1 MKTFL
6 FSFSFFLFGLH
17 LSTAQSIS
25 LQITDANT
33 AESIPFANIKVNNTT
48 HLISNAEG
56 YCTLSEKFNA
66 DATQVVVSY
75 LGYVPAEITLGE
87 LKANEYKVK
96 LVPAIVELETLTIKN
111 ERPNADSIMAA
122 VRKNLKVHYKG
133 NGLAFKDQLFTRN
146 SSGFVPKKVD
156 ITVDKS
162 TGFSKEQLKT
172 TNADLKI
179 FGDKLIK
186 QPPFGFKD
194 LLCHYYTTLTTKN
207 DKPLFIS
214 KLEAVKAAS
223 LRNSEQAVS
232 LEDMN
237 EMVEKTFLKHLDPN
251 KFYRLKSGLFGS
263 RDTISLK
270 EGIHDKNS
278 KAKPETTLSKARTD
292 MMTTLYRN
300 NFMQSEKFDFLSQLE
315 YYTYTYE
322 GKTYKSDEDYV
333 YIIRFTP
340 DKSKAKYTGK
350 LYISATDYAVVR
362 CDYTLAEGKTLNSF
376 NMKFLLGVKSSENV
390 SKGTIIYK
398 KNPVGTGYYLQYAS
412 METGQ
417 YIYLNRPLKFIELTD
432 AEKDVVS
439 FNLKIE
445 GNMVKKTELLN
456 LNREETSNAVVE
468 QFKENDFNYTPLKR
482 YDPAFWKEYSVIEP
496 LEAMKQLKAEE

>member
-1 MKTFL
+1 MKKL
-6 FSFSFFLFGLH
+6 FFVLFFCLFAIQ
-17 LSTAQSIS
+17 TQFAQTIS
-25 LQITDANT
+25 LKITDADT
-33 AESIPFANIKVNNTT
+33 GESIPFANIKVNDTAN
-48 HLISNAEG
+48 LISNAEG
-56 YCTLSEKFNA
+56 YFTLSESNNTA
-66 DATQVVVSY
+66 STQLLVSY
-75 LGYVPAEITLGE
+75 MGYAPLQTTLAALKDQQYVIQLKPGIVALDDITVS
-87 LKANEYKVK
+87 NEK
-96 LVPAIVELETLTIKN
+96 
-111 ERPNADSIMAA
+111 PNVDSIMAA
-122 VRKNLKVHYKG
+122 VKRNLKLHYKG

-156 ITVDKS
+156 ITIDKS

-194 LLCHYYTTLTTKN
+194 LLCNYYTTLTTKN
-207 DKPLFIS
+207 DKPLFVS

-232 LEDMN
+232 LEDMK

-270 EGIHDKNS
+270 DGMHEKNS
-278 KAKPETTLSKARTD
+278 KSKPETTVSKARTD

-300 NFMQSEKFDFLSQLE
+300 NFMQSEKFDFLNQLE
-315 YYTYTYE
+315 SYTYTYE
-322 GKTYKSDEDYV
+322 GKVYKSDEDYV

-350 LYISATDYAVVR
+350 LYISVTDYAIVR

-390 SKGTIIYK
+390 NKGTVIYK
-398 KNPVGTGYYLQYAS
+398 KNPMGTGYYLQYAA

-417 YIYLNRPLKFIELTD
+417 YIYVNRPLKFIELTD

-439 FNLKIE
+439 FNIKVE
-445 GNMVKKTELLN
+445 GNMINKTELLN
-456 LNREETSNAVVE
+456 LNREETSNVAVE
-468 QFKENDFNYTPLKR
+468 QFKEKDFDYTPLKR
-482 YDPAFWKEYSVIEP
+482 YDPSFWKEYSVIEP